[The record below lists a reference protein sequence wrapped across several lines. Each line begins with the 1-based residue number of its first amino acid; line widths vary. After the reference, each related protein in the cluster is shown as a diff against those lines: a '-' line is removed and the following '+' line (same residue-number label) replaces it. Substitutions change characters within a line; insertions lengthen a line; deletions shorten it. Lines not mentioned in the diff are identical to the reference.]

1 MPSADAVICS
11 QGEANCQKHSSSSME
26 ERRIFK
32 NVHRTLKRFE
42 EHIKNFVGNYLPMG
56 RE

>member
-1 MPSADAVICS
+1 
-11 QGEANCQKHSSSSME
+11 ME